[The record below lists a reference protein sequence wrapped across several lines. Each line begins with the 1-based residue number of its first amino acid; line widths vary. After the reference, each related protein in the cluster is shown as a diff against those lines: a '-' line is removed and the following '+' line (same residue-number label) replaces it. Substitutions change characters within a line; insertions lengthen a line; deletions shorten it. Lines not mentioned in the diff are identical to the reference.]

1 MKLINLVVL
10 PIIVPLFIGTVLLL
24 FRKSLLAQRA
34 LGLFGAAATLV
45 VSLFLLTKVA
55 EDGIQVV
62 TLGSWAAPYGISLV
76 SDMLS
81 ILLVTTASLLTLLV
95 LWYSVY
101 SLGEKREL
109 SFFYPAT
116 LFMLTGINGAFTTGD
131 IFNLFVFFE
140 VFLMASYVLIA
151 LGGERIQLRESM
163 KYIIVNVV
171 AAALFVITIGYLYSI
186 TGTLNMADLAVKLG
200 DIGSM
205 GVISTV
211 AIMFLVVFGIK
222 AGIFPLYFWLPGSY
236 YAPPLPVLALFGALL
251 TKVGIYSI
259 TRVYTLIFTTDV
271 AFTHDMLM
279 MLAIATILFGSIGA
293 LAYMDVKK
301 IIIYNIVIAV
311 GVILFGVAVYNEVAV
326 TGSVLY
332 LIHDMLVKAL
342 LFLMIGVLIFITG
355 KTNLREMGG
364 LIRHYPVLGWTYLV
378 AVFALA
384 GIPPLSGFAGKILIL
399 QGGLEGGFIWQS
411 IVVALSTMVVLLS
424 AIRIFIYA
432 FWGTE
437 KSFDS
442 PAKASYVKR
451 MVPVV
456 ILFVLTMGYGVFI
469 EFLMPLFQDAG
480 TQLMD
485 PSMYIDAVLGGEK

>member
-10 PIIVPLFIGTVLLL
+10 PIIVPLLVGTILLL
-24 FRKSLLAQRA
+24 FRKNLIVQRVGGI
-34 LGLFGAAATLV
+34 LGAAATV
-45 VSLFLLTKVA
+45 VASLFLLAKVYT
-55 EDGIQVV
+55 DGIQVV
-62 TLGSWAAPYGISLV
+62 TLGSWAAPFGISLV

-81 ILLVTTASLLTLLV
+81 ILLVTTAGVLTVIV
-95 LWYSVY
+95 LWYSIY

-109 SFFYPAT
+109 SFYYPAV
-116 LFMLTGINGAFTTGD
+116 LLMLTGINGAFTTGD

-171 AAALFVITIGYLYSI
+171 AAALFVITIGYIYSVA
-186 TGTLNMADLAVKLG
+186 GTLNMADLSVKLG
-200 DIGSM
+200 EIGSM
-205 GVISTV
+205 GVISTI

-222 AGIFPLYFWLPGSY
+222 AGIFPLYFWLPGAY

-259 TRVYTLIFTTDV
+259 ARVYTLIFTTDV
-271 AFTHDMLM
+271 AFTHDILM
-279 MLAIATILFGSIGA
+279 MLSIATILFGSIGA
-293 LAYMDVKK
+293 LAYMDIKK

-311 GVILFGVAVYNEVAV
+311 GVILFGFAAFNTVAV

-332 LIHDMLVKAL
+332 LVHDMLVKAL
-342 LFLMIGVLIFITG
+342 LFLMIGALIMITG

-378 AVFALA
+378 TVFALA
-384 GIPPLSGFAGKILIL
+384 GIPPLSGFAGKILII
-399 QGGLEGGFIWQS
+399 QGGLEGGFVWQS

-432 FWGTE
+432 FWGSE
-437 KSFDS
+437 KAF
-442 PAKASYVKR
+442 PAPPKKTYR
-451 MVPVV
+451 NYMTPIL
-456 ILFVLTMGYGVFI
+456 ILFAFVVGYGVFV
-469 EFLMPLFQDAG
+469 EFLTPFFLEAG
-480 TQLMD
+480 RQLMD
-485 PSMYIDAVLGGEK
+485 PSFYVNAVLGGTN

>member
-1 MKLINLVVL
+1 MINLVVL
-10 PIIVPLFIGTVLLL
+10 PIIVPLLIGAILLL
-24 FRKSLLAQRA
+24 VRNNLRLQRIGGLL
-34 LGLFGAAATLV
+34 GAGGSV
-45 VSLFLLTKVA
+45 IVSLFLLQKVYI
-55 EDGIQVV
+55 DGIQVV
-62 TLGSWAAPYGISLV
+62 TLGSWAAPFGISLV
-76 SDMLS
+76 SDLLS
-81 ILLVTTASLLTLLV
+81 ILLVTTSSLLTLII
-95 LWYSVY
+95 LWYSMH

-163 KYIIVNVV
+163 KYIIVNIV
-171 AAALFVITIGYLYSI
+171 AAALFVITIGYIYSVA
-186 TGTLNMADLAVKLG
+186 GTLNMADLSVKLG
-200 DIGSM
+200 EIGSM
-205 GVISTV
+205 GVISTI

-222 AGIFPLYFWLPGSY
+222 AGIFPLHFWLPGAY
-236 YAPPLPVLALFGALL
+236 YAPPLPILALFGALL

-271 AFTHDMLM
+271 AFTHDILM
-279 MLAIATILFGSIGA
+279 MLSIVTILLGSIGA

-311 GVILFGVAVYNEVAV
+311 GVILFGVSAFNTFAV

-332 LIHDMLVKAL
+332 LIHDMLIKAL
-342 LFLMIGVLIFITG
+342 LFLMIGVLILITG

-364 LIRHYPVLGWTYLV
+364 LIRQYPLLGWTYLV

-384 GIPPLSGFAGKILIL
+384 GIPPLSGFAGKILII
-399 QGGLEGGFIWQS
+399 QGGLEGGFVWQS
-411 IVVALSTMVVLLS
+411 IIVAMSTMVVLLS

-437 KSFDS
+437 KSFDG
-442 PAKASYVKR
+442 PPKKTYTNYMAPV
-451 MVPVV
+451 MV
-456 ILFVLTMGYGVFI
+456 LFVLTVSYGVFI
-469 EFLMPLFQDAG
+469 EFLTPFFIEAG
-480 TQLMD
+480 LQLMD
-485 PSMYIDAVLGGEK
+485 PSFYVNAVLGGDR

>member
-10 PIIVPLFIGTVLLL
+10 PILVPLLMGTLLL
-24 FRKSLLAQRA
+24 LARKNLLVQRIGGIVGVLSTTLVSLL
-34 LGLFGAAATLV
+34 
-45 VSLFLLTKVA
+45 LLQKVYT
-55 EDGIQVV
+55 DGIQVV
-62 TLGSWAAPYGISLV
+62 TLGSWSAPYGISMV

-81 ILLVTTASLLTLLV
+81 VLLVVTASFITFIV
-95 LWYSVY
+95 LWYSIF
-101 SLGEKREL
+101 SLGEKREM

-163 KYIIVNVV
+163 KYIIVNVI
-171 AAALFVITIGYLYSI
+171 AAALFVITIGYIYSVA
-186 TGTLNMADLAVKLG
+186 GTLNMADLAVRLG
-200 DIGSM
+200 DIGNM
-205 GVISTV
+205 GIISTIAV
-211 AIMFLVVFGIK
+211 MFLVVFGIK

-236 YAPPLPVLALFGALL
+236 YAPPVPVLALFGALL

-259 TRVYTLIFTTDV
+259 VRVYTLIFTTDI

-279 MLAIATILFGSIGA
+279 TLSVATILFGSIGA
-293 LAYMDVKK
+293 LAYMDMKK

-311 GVILFGVAVYNEVAV
+311 GVILFGIAIFNEVAV
-326 TGSVLY
+326 MGSILY
-332 LIHDMLVKAL
+332 LIHDMLIKAL
-342 LFLMIGVLIFITG
+342 LFLMIGIIIFITG

-364 LIRHYPVLGWTYLV
+364 LIRHYPLLGWTYLV

-411 IVVALSTMVVLLS
+411 IVVALSTLVVLLS

-437 KSFDS
+437 KAFIG
-442 PAKASYVKR
+442 PEPKQYRKR
-451 MVPVV
+451 MAPVMMLF
-456 ILFVLTMGYGVFI
+456 ILAVSYGIGI
-469 EFLMPLFQDAG
+469 EFLMPYFSEAG

-485 PSMYIDAVLGGEK
+485 PTLYINAVLGGER

>member
-24 FRKSLLAQRA
+24 FRKSLLVQRIGGLVGAFATAGIA
-34 LGLFGAAATLV
+34 LI
-45 VSLFLLTKVA
+45 LLNKVHSQ
-55 EDGIQVV
+55 GIQVV
-62 TLGSWAAPYGISLV
+62 TLGDWAAPYGISLV
-76 SDMLS
+76 SDLLS
-81 ILLVTTASLLTLLV
+81 VLLVTSASLLTGII
-95 LWYSVY
+95 LWYSMH

-171 AAALFVITIGYLYSI
+171 AAALFVITIGYIYTV

-205 GVISTV
+205 GVISTI
-211 AIMFLVVFGIK
+211 AILFLAVFGIK

-279 MLAIATILFGSIGA
+279 ILSIATILFGSIGA

-311 GVILFGVAVYNEVAV
+311 GVILFGVAAFNEVAV
-326 TGSVLY
+326 TGSILY
-332 LIHDMLVKAL
+332 LVHDMLIKAL

-355 KTNLREMGG
+355 KTNLRDMGG
-364 LIRHYPVLGWTYLV
+364 LIRHYPGLGWTYLI

-399 QGGLEGGFIWQS
+399 QGGLEGGFIWQT

-432 FWGTE
+432 FWGSE
-437 KSFDS
+437 KAFKS
-442 PAKASYVKR
+442 PARKEYRLR
-451 MVPVV
+451 MTPVV
-456 ILFVLTMGYGVFI
+456 VLFVIVVAYGVGV
-469 EFLMPLFQDAG
+469 EFLMPYFGDAG
-480 TQLMD
+480 QQLMN
-485 PSMYIDAVLGGEK
+485 PSLYIEAVLGGNN